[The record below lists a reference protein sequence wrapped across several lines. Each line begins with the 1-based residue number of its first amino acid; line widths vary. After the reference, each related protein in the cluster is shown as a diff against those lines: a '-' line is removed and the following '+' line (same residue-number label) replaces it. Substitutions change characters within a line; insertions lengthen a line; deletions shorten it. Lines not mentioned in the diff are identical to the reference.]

1 MTLRSVPQTLN
12 VEQVAPDVDDELL
25 LLSADVTE
33 LSGKGE
39 TNGKKLPPIRKEA
52 ASTMQQYK
60 RNSGVTFYTSSN
72 EFLDNDTRKGRE
84 GAQTPLNIQTRN

>member
-1 MTLRSVPQTLN
+1 MTLRSVPQTINMEKAAL
-12 VEQVAPDVDDELL
+12 DDDDEIL
-25 LLSADVTE
+25 LLSADVTQ

-39 TNGKKLPPIRKEA
+39 NNDKKLPPIRKEA

-72 EFLDNDTRKGRE
+72 DSMVKDTKKGRE